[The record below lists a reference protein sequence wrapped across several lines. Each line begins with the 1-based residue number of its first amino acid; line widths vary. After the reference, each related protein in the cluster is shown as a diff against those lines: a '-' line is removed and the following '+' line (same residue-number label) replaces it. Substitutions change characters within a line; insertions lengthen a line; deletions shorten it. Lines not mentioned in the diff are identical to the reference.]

1 MAFEDLTDKDKRVYE
16 YIKANDFV
24 SKKWNTIEAS
34 KKLGMTEDE
43 VYQSLVNLIKHIK
56 EKVQINYKDGG
67 LRIVAE

>member
-1 MAFEDLTDKDKRVYE
+1 MAFADLTDKDKKVYE

-24 SKKWNTIEAS
+24 NNKWSTSECA

-43 VYQSLVNLIKHIK
+43 VYQSLVNLIKNIK

-67 LRIVAE
+67 LRIIAE

>member
-1 MAFEDLTDKDKRVYE
+1 MPYEDLTDKDKKVYE

-24 SKKWNTIEAS
+24 NKKWATPDAS

-56 EKVQINYKDGG
+56 DRVQINYKDGG
-67 LRIVAE
+67 LRIIAE